1 MSARLLLA
9 ACAWA
14 CACVLAFLSGGP
26 SSALAGEGQRA
37 FGSYG
42 GGAEGYPPPAAEP
55 VSSSRA
61 WAPAA
66 SEPARPAGHELVRVR
81 AGRSVALRSAPG
93 GAAVARLD
101 SRTEFGSARVL
112 SVMATR
118 GHWIGVSTPLRPNG
132 RLGWIDRRAKG
143 LDFVRSELSLHADLS
158 RRRVVLRRGSR
169 VLRTLR
175 VAIGRPGSSTPT
187 GRFSV
192 TDKLSGPRFSRYFG
206 CCILALSGTQPKLP
220 AGWDGGNRLAIHGTD
235 RPSSIGRRASA
246 GCLRAAEGPLRSL
259 MRTVPVGT
267 PVTIAR

>member
-1 MSARLLLA
+1 MFFRSLLA
-9 ACAWA
+9 A
-14 CACVLAFLSGGP
+14 CACVLALIPAES
-26 SSALAGEGQRA
+26 SSALAGDGQ
-37 FGSYG
+37 
-42 GGAEGYPPPAAEP
+42 PA
-55 VSSSRA
+55 SA
-61 WAPAA
+61 WAGGVFEGLPA
-66 SEPARPAGHELVRVR
+66 SSTEPTSTWGARAPTDSDPSPRSTGHELVRVR

-206 CCILALSGTQPKLP
+206 CCILALSGTQPRLP

-246 GCLRAAEGPLRSL
+246 GCLRAAERPLRSL